1 MSGERKTA
9 VMNALRRPLDEWE
22 RNRRRELSPQIAEA
36 ESRRAILAQRLKE
49 AEKEATK
56 DGTTAVAAEERA
68 MELARELAE
77 HEVPSLPQL
86 TTSDTTQE
94 AVAILCAENDG
105 RIAIFS
111 DEGETVKNIAGR
123 YSKDQSPSV
132 EFYLKGYS
140 GGYYSSNR
148 VGREGISL
156 QDPALVMVL
165 AIQPV
170 VVRGIANQ
178 RALHGQGFFARPLY
192 AQPSSA
198 LGSRK
203 SRPDPV
209 DDRTREAYETLIKAL
224 LDMPLPKDEDG
235 EISPY
240 ILRFSEAADK
250 LLEDLQDWVEPQ
262 LGPNGEMRWFRE
274 WASKFAGQV
283 VRIAGILHV
292 ADRVATGGERPWET
306 PVERPTLMRAIE
318 IGLCYLQHSR
328 AALGEMGADPLVDSA
343 RHILEVIKR
352 DNAARISKRDLFDK
366 VHKASRFKTV
376 KDLEPVIEVLKD
388 HGYVRELKPKHRGAG
403 RPPSIVLEINPLPP
417 TTLPHNPHNP
427 HNSTSTGVK
436 PFFEWLEER
445 RGPEEPPPSP
455 APTDPDPADP
465 GPDPEVSS
473 PTSRADTYDVPDV
486 GDADGA
492 GEALNPNGH
501 VPSMEVMDPICETEG
516 AKEYSLVADPD
527 RVAEAAAFL
536 DSVTEVEGF
545 DLETTG
551 LSPIE
556 DKVRLLSLRAGDET
570 FLIDCFAVEP
580 SPVLEVLKD
589 KVLYIHGAEFD
600 LPFLY
605 HAYGFVPT
613 KTPIDTLQ
621 LSQVTRAGEWG
632 AKEEGGWQRIRHS
645 LKEALMREL
654 GVEVGGKKKYQN
666 GKAWQGDLTE
676 EHLEYAAND
685 VIYLKRL
692 ADKLFTLLE
701 EHGQEEIWKLE
712 QRAKPL
718 FLEMCYRGI
727 PFDKERW
734 DGLVGELEGRVLQ
747 LKEHADAKAPPHRPG
762 EEWNWSSQ
770 KARDA
775 FKLAGLDIPNL
786 QRETLSRY
794 KDPFIVAV
802 SKYRDANN
810 ELSRVRTWYEGRY
823 KDGRIH
829 PKWNP
834 AGAVTGRASCSS
846 PNIQSLTKEGGYRS
860 CIRP

>member
-1 MSGERKTA
+1 
-9 VMNALRRPLDEWE
+9 
-22 RNRRRELSPQIAEA
+22 
-36 ESRRAILAQRLKE
+36 LKE

-56 DGTTAVAAEERA
+56 DGTEADAASKRA
-68 MELARELAE
+68 MGLARDLAE

-86 TTSDTTQE
+86 TTSDITQE
-94 AVAILCAENDG
+94 EAAIQCAENDG
-105 RIAIFS
+105 RIGIWS
-111 DEGETVKNIAGR
+111 DEGETVKIIAGR
-123 YSKDQSPSV
+123 YSRDQSPSV
-132 EFYLKGYS
+132 EFFLKGYS
-140 GGYYSSNR
+140 GGYYSSSR

-156 QDPALVMVL
+156 QDPAIPMVL
-165 AIQPV
+165 AIQPEV
-170 VVRGIANQ
+170 IRGIANQ
-178 RALHGQGFFARPLY
+178 RALHGQGYFARYLY
-192 AQPSSA
+192 AQPKSA

-209 DDRTREAYETLIKAL
+209 DDRTREAYESLIKAL

-240 ILRFSEAADK
+240 TLRFSEAADT

-262 LGPNGEMRWFRE
+262 LGPNGEMRWIRE

-292 ADRVATGGERPWET
+292 ADRVATGDEKPWET
-306 PVERPTLMRAIE
+306 PVERSTLKRAIE

-328 AALGEMGADPLVDSA
+328 AALGEMGADPLVDGA

-352 DNAARISKRDLFDK
+352 DNLDRISKRDLFDK
-366 VHKASRFKTV
+366 VHKDSRFRTV

-388 HGYVRELKPKHRGAG
+388 HGYVREIKPKRRGAG
-403 RPPSIVLEINPLPP
+403 RPPSSVLEINPLPP
-417 TTLPHNPHNP
+417 TTLPQNPHNP

-455 APTDPDPADP
+455 ESTDPDPAGP
-465 GPDPEVSS
+465 GSDPEVSS
-473 PTSRADTYDVPDV
+473 PISGINTYDDVPVVEDTDDV
-486 GDADGA
+486 G
-492 GEALNPNGH
+492 EVPNPNGPA
-501 VPSMEVMDPICETEG
+501 PSMEVMDPVCETEG
-516 AKEYSLVADPD
+516 AREDILITDPD
-527 RVAEAAAFL
+527 RLAEAAAFL
-536 DSVTEVEGF
+536 DGVTEVEG

-551 LSPIE
+551 LSFIE
-556 DKVRLLSLRAGDET
+556 DEVRLLSLHAGGKT
-570 FLIDCFAVEP
+570 FLIDCFAVDP
-580 SPVLEVLKD
+580 SLVMEVLKD

-613 KTPIDTLQ
+613 KTPIDTLH
-621 LSQVTRAGEWG
+621 LSQVVRAGEWE

-645 LKEALMREL
+645 LKDALMREL
-654 GVEVGGKKKYQN
+654 GVELGNKTRYQK
-666 GKAWQGDLTE
+666 GEAWQGELTE
-676 EHLEYAAND
+676 QHLQYATND
-685 VIYLKRL
+685 VIYLKPL
-692 ADKLFTLLE
+692 ADKLFALLE
-701 EHGQEEIWKLE
+701 ERGQEEIRKLE
-712 QRAKPL
+712 QRAKAL
-718 FLEMCYRGI
+718 FLEMCYQGI

-747 LKEHADAKAPPHRPG
+747 LKDHADALAPPHPDG
-762 EEWNWSSQ
+762 EEWNWFSQ
-770 KARDA
+770 KQAKEA
-775 FKLAGLDIPNL
+775 FKLAGHDIPNL

-794 KDPFIVAV
+794 KDPLVVAV
-802 SKYRDANN
+802 SKYRDAKN

-823 KDGRIH
+823 KDGRVY
-829 PKWNP
+829 PQWNP